1 MKMLPSSVEEGVRGG
16 ADCDLMFLASGIT
29 TPALGAPP
37 LLNQE
42 GSYFHDSGAAVITKL
57 SH

>member
-1 MKMLPSSVEEGVRGG
+1 MKMLPFSVEEGVGGG
-16 ADCDLMFLASGIT
+16 ADCDLIFWLQEIT

-42 GSYFHDSGAAVITKL
+42 GSYFHHS
-57 SH
+57 